1 MTYEFLILSHDGNV
15 ATLTLNRPE
24 KRNALS
30 SALRAE
36 MAHAFGELAADD
48 SVSVVV
54 LTGAGSVFCAGF
66 DLSEFD
72 QSGDVV
78 SHFTD
83 DDNPVVFH
91 TALGTFDK
99 PIVGAIN
106 GPALAGGF
114 DVACQCDVRMAADT
128 AVFGHPEIKFG
139 APTMF
144 TQLSYIVGGGIAR
157 DLALTGRKIDAVEAL
172 RIGLVSSVVPAA
184 EIREAAT
191 ACARQIAEAPLAAL
205 QVVKR
210 TTNQRAPLQFP

>member
-1 MTYEFLILSHDGNV
+1 MTYEFLTVEKYREITV
-15 ATLTLNRPE
+15 VVLNRPE

-30 SALRAE
+30 AALRKE
-36 MAHAFGELAADD
+36 IADLLSFLD
-48 SVSVVV
+48 KEESTRVVV

-66 DLSEFD
+66 DLTEFD
-72 QSGDVV
+72 QAGDVIE
-78 SHFTD
+78 HFQG
-83 DDNPVVFH
+83 DDNPVLFH
-91 TALGTFDK
+91 ESLGSFSK

-114 DVACQCDVRMAADT
+114 DVACQCDIRIAADT
-128 AVFGHPEIKFG
+128 AIFGHPEIKFG

-157 DLALTGRKIDAVEAL
+157 DLALTGRRIDAAEAL

-184 EIREAAT
+184 EIRDTAM
-191 ACARQIAEAPLAAL
+191 ACARQIAEAPLATL

-210 TTNQRAPLQFP
+210 TINARAPLQFP

>member
-54 LTGAGSVFCAGF
+54 LTGAGSVFCAGL

-157 DLALTGRKIDAVEAL
+157 DLALTGRKIDAAEAL

-210 TTNQRAPLQFP
+210 AINTRAPLQFP

>member
-114 DVACQCDVRMAADT
+114 DVACQCDIRIAADT

>member
-1 MTYEFLILSHDGNV
+1 MRSARAASRSITASMSSNHPIWKCP
-15 ATLTLNRPE
+15 RP
-24 KRNALS
+24 N
-30 SALRAE
+30 
-36 MAHAFGELAADD
+36 MP
-48 SVSVVV
+48 VIMN
-54 LTGAGSVFCAGF
+54 GAGFEFGDGF
-66 DLSEFD
+66 DLTELD
-72 QSGDVV
+72 ETGDVIE
-78 SHFTD
+78 HFQA

-91 TALGTFDK
+91 EALGSFSK

-114 DVACQCDVRMAADT
+114 DVACQCDIRIAADT

-144 TQLSYIVGGGIAR
+144 TQLSYVVGGGIAR
-157 DLALTGRKIDAVEAL
+157 DLALTGRRIDSAEAL

-191 ACARQIAEAPLAAL
+191 ACARPIAEAPLAAL

-210 TTNQRAPLQFP
+210 TINQRAPLQFP